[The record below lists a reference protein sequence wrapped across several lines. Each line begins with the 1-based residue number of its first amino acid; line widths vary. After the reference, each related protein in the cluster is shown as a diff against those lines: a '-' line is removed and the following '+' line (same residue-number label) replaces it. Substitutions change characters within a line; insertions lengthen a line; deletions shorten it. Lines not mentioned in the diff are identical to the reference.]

1 MVVPMGCAV
10 TVILQ
15 VMPMMPV
22 IIVLMKTVRVI
33 MLTVTT
39 IKLTAVAKS
48 RALMSVV
55 MTIVMATVALV
66 LVGFFTGI

>member
-1 MVVPMGCAV
+1 
-10 TVILQ
+10 
-15 VMPMMPV
+15 
-22 IIVLMKTVRVI
+22 

-39 IKLTAVAKS
+39 IKLAAVAKS

-55 MTIVMATVALV
+55 MTIVMAALALV